1 VNDVSATLSE
11 LHDQYAEK
19 INVAVSEDRDDI
31 VEALTDEYA
40 SVLSTHQ
47 RNPRS
52 RTSPRSL
59 ARPARRRRHDGPDLL
74 ETFGNCLV
82 RAFVNDELVHSAL
95 PNAPV
100 RPDPPR
106 RRTLRRSWRG

>member
-19 INVAVSEDRDDI
+19 INVAVSEDRGDI

-40 SVLSTHQ
+40 SVLSEPQ
-47 RNPRS
+47 PNARS
-52 RTSPRSL
+52 MTSPTSPARS
-59 ARPARRRRHDGPDLL
+59 ARRRRRDGTDLL
-74 ETFGNCLV
+74 ETFGTCLV
-82 RAFVNDELVHSAL
+82 RAFVHDELVQSAL